1 MKRDIIIFTVLCLA
15 IQLSFCKSEAA
26 NEYTVVRTAD
36 FTVTGDGS
44 HANWEKAAWMPLT
57 QRRPSEID
65 ESRVTRAKV
74 MYSDTG
80 VYCLFDCM
88 DKKITATM
96 QADFMDLWI
105 EDVVEVFFWTDE
117 SIPFY
122 FEYEISPLNFELP
135 IMISNRD
142 GELLR
147 WQPFHYEPNRHTQH
161 ATAIQGGEKKNGA
174 EIKGWTA
181 EFFIPY
187 KLLSPLRNVPPQ
199 SGARW
204 RANFYRMDYDDQG
217 VNRNWSWC
225 LTGRNFHDYPNFGS
239 LLFE

>member
-1 MKRDIIIFTVLCLA
+1 MKRGIFILTIVCLVF
-15 IQLSFCKSEAA
+15 QLSICRSEAA
-26 NEYTVVRTAD
+26 NEYTVVRTGD

-44 HANWEKAAWMPLT
+44 NANWQKAEWMQLT

-65 ESRVTRAKV
+65 ESRVTSAKM
-74 MYSDTG
+74 MYSESG
-80 VYCLFDCM
+80 IYCLFDCK

-96 QADFMDLWI
+96 QADFLDLWI
-105 EDVVEVFFWTDE
+105 EDVVEVFFWPDE

-135 IMISNRD
+135 IMISNHN

-147 WQPFHYEPNRHTQH
+147 WQPFHYEANRHTQH
-161 ATAIQGGEKKNGA
+161 ATAVQGGEKKNGA
-174 EIKGWTA
+174 EISGWTA

-187 KLLSPLRNVPPQ
+187 KLFSPLRNVPPE
-199 SGARW
+199 SGATW

-217 VNRNWSWC
+217 INRNWSWN
-225 LTGRNFHDYPNFGS
+225 LTGRSFHDYPNFGK
-239 LLFE
+239 LVFE